1 MAQDPRDALSSFVR
15 QLAELARDPAQRRR
29 LLGDGGGRVGVE
41 RRADGSYAVEEIET
55 PAGTPLAV
63 TEDRKTA
70 FLTAAV
76 VTALRAA
83 PTAGDPWVI
92 TSSSAAAGELRELRQ
107 GGTPAAG
114 WAAAS
119 QLLAGL
125 LESREAIE
133 FLAEAGDVDQLLEA
147 LALATGRMVPGNQE
161 TH

>member
-1 MAQDPRDALSSFVR
+1 MAQDPRDALTSFVR

-29 LLGDGGGRVGVE
+29 LMGEGGGRVGVG
-41 RRADGSYAVEEIET
+41 RRADGHYVVEELEI
-55 PAGTPLAV
+55 PAATPLAL
-63 TEDRKTA
+63 TADRKTA

-83 PTAGDPWVI
+83 PASGDPWAS
-92 TSSSAAAGELRELRQ
+92 TSFPVAVDELRELRQ
-107 GGTPAAG
+107 GSSPAAG

-125 LESREAIE
+125 IESSQALE